1 MLLSRGMVQGGS
13 VPLDGRLP
21 MIDRVMPRDV
31 KVAELILDLQAR
43 FNPSGH

>member
-1 MLLSRGMVQGGS
+1 VVQGGS
-13 VPLDGRLP
+13 VHLNGRLP

-31 KVAELILDLQAR
+31 NVAELILDLQAR